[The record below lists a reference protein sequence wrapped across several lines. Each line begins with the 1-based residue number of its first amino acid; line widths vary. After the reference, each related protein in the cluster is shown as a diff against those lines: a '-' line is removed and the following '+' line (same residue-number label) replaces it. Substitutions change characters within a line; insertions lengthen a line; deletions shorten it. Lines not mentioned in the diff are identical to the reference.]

1 MKAIHLI
8 LTLAAAAM
16 LSTACGVLSST
27 TPEQAAEDARVE
39 KLVKQRLADRKYQ
52 IDIDYM
58 QPLRGAGQVVTTPYS
73 ITVNGKHLVSYLPY
87 MGVAYSVPYGG
98 GKGLNFES
106 EIDEYVER
114 RKGERTLIEFVTDNG
129 EDYLL
134 YQLTVFENGR
144 TDVHVQSR
152 NRESIDFRG
161 TLDPDFDP
169 DAKEE

>member
-8 LTLAAAAM
+8 LSLAAAAM
-16 LSTACGVLSST
+16 LSAACGVLSST
-27 TPEQAAEDARVE
+27 PAEQAAEEARVE
-39 KLVKQRLADRKYQ
+39 KLVRQRLADRKYRV
-52 IDIDYM
+52 DVDFM
-58 QPLRGAGQVVTTPYS
+58 QPLRGAGQVLTTPYA

-87 MGVAYSVPYGG
+87 MGVAYNIPYGG

-106 EIDEYVER
+106 EIDEYVDK
-114 RKGERTLIEFVTDNG
+114 RKGDRHIIEFLTDSG
-129 EDYLL
+129 EDYIL

-144 TDVHVQSR
+144 TDIHVQSR

-161 TLDPDFDP
+161 SIDPDFDP

>member
-27 TPEQAAEDARVE
+27 PAEQAAEEARVE
-39 KLVKQRLADRKYQ
+39 GLVKQRLAARKYRVY
-52 IDIDYM
+52 IDYM
-58 QPLRGAGQVVTTPYS
+58 QPMRSAGQVVTTPYFV
-73 ITVNGKHLVSYLPY
+73 TVNEKHLVSYLPY
-87 MGVAYSVPYGG
+87 MGVAYNIPYGG

-106 EIDEYVER
+106 EIDEYVDR
-114 RKGERTLIEFVTDNG
+114 RKGDRHIIEFLTDSG
-129 EDYLL
+129 EDYIL
-134 YQLTVFENGR
+134 YQLTVFDNGR

-161 TLDPDFDP
+161 SIDPDFDP